1 MGVVHLVKLVFL
13 FSLVHACLGAGG
25 RKLTALMQQPPLL
38 LTYHNGALLQGSIPL
53 SIVWYGEFAPAQ
65 RSVVCDFFSSLR
77 QQEKSPSV
85 SSWWEVIEAYLVKAG
100 RRPGTAM
107 VVLGKQVLDDKYSL
121 GKSLKRAQIRELA
134 AKAAT
139 ANGITLVL
147 TSKDV
152 AVEGFCMSGC
162 GFHDS
167 APLLSNGERFT
178 YIWVGNSE
186 SQCPGECAWP
196 FHQPLYGPQT
206 RPLVPPN
213 SDVGVDGMIINIA
226 SMLAGTVTNPYKSGY
241 FQGTASAP
249 LEAASA
255 CAGMYGKNAY
265 PGYAGELLV
274 DSVSGAS
281 YNSNGINGRRYLL
294 PALWNPDTS
303 SCYTLV

>member
-1 MGVVHLVKLVFL
+1 MVGIVHLEKFVLL
-13 FSLVHACLGAGG
+13 LSLVHACLGVGG
-25 RKLTALMQQPPLL
+25 RKLTALVQQPPLV
-38 LTYHNGALLQGSIPL
+38 LTYHKGALLQGSHPF
-53 SIVWYGEFAPAQ
+53 SIVWYGEFTPSQ
-65 RSVVCDFFSSLR
+65 RSIVSDFLSSFNH
-77 QQEKSPSV
+77 QEKSPSV
-85 SSWWEVIEAYLVKAG
+85 SSWWKVIEAYLVKAG
-100 RRPGTAM
+100 MQGSAM

-121 GKSLKRAQIRELA
+121 GKSLKRAQIGELA
-134 AKAAT
+134 AKATT

-152 AVEGFCMSGC
+152 AVEGFCMSSC

-167 APLLSNGERFT
+167 SPLQPSGEKFA

-186 SQCPGECAWP
+186 SQCPGQCAWP

-213 SDVGVDGMIINIA
+213 GDVGVDGMIINIA

-241 FQGTASAP
+241 FQGPATAP

-255 CAGMYGKNAY
+255 CSGIYGKNAY

-281 YNSNGINGRRYLL
+281 YNANGINGRRYLL

-303 SCYTLV
+303 TCYTLV